1 MLNSTPCSDENNL
14 FEFDITKKHSL
25 DFEQINEAALNNI
38 ISVLNRFAPGG
49 RISGCEYVL
58 RNPTRND
65 KKIGSF
71 SINTTTTVWKD
82 FATADGGVG
91 LISFVA
97 YIQQLTNKEA
107 AQELSNYLN
116 LSCHGE
122 TKKMHSVKATPTTD
136 CVKLETNTTPLEQST
151 SEDYEEYV
159 IPDDAPRIKPHGL
172 GTPSAWWSYKNRKG
186 KRVQYILRFELRDDA
201 GKTFRPLIYTAKGWE
216 WKTIPKNRPLYNLHK
231 LTAETSNIVVLVEG
245 EKAAEA
251 ASLLFPDCVVT
262 TSIGGAEA
270 AHKTDFNCLNGRSIV
285 LWQDNDEAGEKYIN
299 VITELLYKAKVSSMQ
314 YINLDCF
321 KKHSLI
327 PNESQQLVLSDTPR
341 ELPPKWDAADAVMEG
356 YSSDHLKELLEK
368 PGFLIVVPKTSNDTS
383 KANKLNGMKWRILSR
398 LEDKVTTSEW
408 AMFSKL
414 LDEEMEIEEA
424 LLSEPLEQKEET

>member
-38 ISVLNRFAPGG
+38 IYVLNRFAPGG

-159 IPDDAPRIKPHGL
+159 LRAG
-172 GTPSAWWSYKNRKG
+172 NG
-186 KRVQYILRFELRDDA
+186 K
-201 GKTFRPLIYTAKGWE
+201 
-216 WKTIPKNRPLYNLHK
+216 LYQK
-231 LTAETSNIVVLVEG
+231 
-245 EKAAEA
+245 
-251 ASLLFPDCVVT
+251 
-262 TSIGGAEA
+262 IG
-270 AHKTDFNCLNGRSIV
+270 HFIICTN
-285 LWQDNDEAGEKYIN
+285 
-299 VITELLYKAKVSSMQ
+299 
-314 YINLDCF
+314 
-321 KKHSLI
+321 
-327 PNESQQLVLSDTPR
+327 
-341 ELPPKWDAADAVMEG
+341 
-356 YSSDHLKELLEK
+356 
-368 PGFLIVVPKTSNDTS
+368 
-383 KANKLNGMKWRILSR
+383 
-398 LEDKVTTSEW
+398 
-408 AMFSKL
+408 
-414 LDEEMEIEEA
+414 
-424 LLSEPLEQKEET
+424 